1 VKARQ
6 LNRTPGSSRHAC
18 LLVGVLVAALLSA
31 SAAISVASTQSESLD
46 RSFGEDGVSLTR
58 PSGIVGGE
66 AALALTR
73 DRRGRLVIAGTTES
87 EKMLVRRF
95 HRNGAPDLSFSR
107 NGKVE
112 TSLGGTTGQA
122 VTMASGGDILVAGGT
137 DGGLALV
144 RYRSDGSPVRS
155 FGHNGHIVVPGS
167 LEGASALTVDIGR
180 GGRIF
185 SGGYKIDLAHDWT
198 AMVIGYRPDGSL
210 DPGFGRQGIVEFQ
223 APHRL
228 SAAISGIE
236 VLPDG
241 KILAG
246 GDLGGSL
253 LLARLL
259 PNGRLDRGFGGGD
272 GIVLVDADGA
282 RNCTCTFA
290 NSLTLT
296 PDGKP
301 LLAGVTSGSRRE
313 TSLLVRFTPDGRLDP
328 RFGRHGVVRTLR
340 GSRLVFNDATVQ
352 RDGRITAAGFFNSR
366 RTGEGHLAVLRYLP
380 NGKLDH
386 SFATGG
392 FFHRH
397 LGRESVASAAITQ
410 PDGRVV
416 VAGRAAFGPLA
427 FDVKDHENSP
437 LSITEFP
444 HPLRPPPVAL

>member
-1 VKARQ
+1 MKTKSATSVRQ
-6 LNRTPGSSRHAC
+6 LNRAVRQSRHVR
-18 LLVGVLVAALLSA
+18 LLVGALVAALLSA
-31 SAAISVASTQSESLD
+31 SAAISVASSPSESLD
-46 RSFGEDGVSLTR
+46 RTFGENGVSLTR

-73 DRRGRLVIAGTTES
+73 DHRGRLVVAGSTES

-112 TSLGGTTGQA
+112 TSLGETTGRA
-122 VTMASGGDILVAGGT
+122 VKMVSGGDILVAGGT
-137 DGGLALV
+137 TGGLALA
-144 RYRSDGSPVRS
+144 RYRSDGSRVQS
-155 FGHNGHIVVPGS
+155 FGHNGHVVVPGGI
-167 LEGASALTVDIGR
+167 EGASALAMDTDR
-180 GGRIF
+180 AGRIF
-185 SGGYKIDLAHDWT
+185 SGGYKIDLKHNWT
-198 AMVIGYRPDGSL
+198 AMVLKYRPDGSL
-210 DPGFGRQGIVEFQ
+210 DPGFGHQGIVEFR

-259 PNGRLDRGFGGGD
+259 PNGRPDRGFGGGD

-296 PDGKP
+296 PDGEP

-313 TSLLVRFTPDGRLDP
+313 TSLLVRFTPDGRLDS

-340 GSRLVFNDATVQ
+340 GSRLVFNDATVAA
-352 RDGRITAAGFFNSR
+352 DGRITAAGFFNSR
-366 RTGEGHLAVLRYLP
+366 STGNGDMAVLRYLP

-386 SFATGG
+386 SFADGG

-410 PDGRVV
+410 PDGQVV

-427 FDVKDHENSP
+427 FESP
-437 LSITEFP
+437 EAIEGSQVLM
-444 HPLRPPPVAL
+444 LRFRR

>member
-1 VKARQ
+1 MRRGYCFVLAI
-6 LNRTPGSSRHAC
+6 LPGLA
-18 LLVGVLVAALLSA
+18 LLISVGTGLVAQTD
-31 SAAISVASTQSESLD
+31 AAVPTTALD
-46 RSFGEDGVSLTR
+46 RSFGEGGIALTH
-58 PSGIVGGE
+58 PSGNVNGE
-66 AALALTR
+66 AALGLAR
-73 DRRGRLVIAGTTES
+73 DRQGRLLVTGTTEA
-87 EKMLVRRF
+87 EKLLVRRF
-95 HRNGAPDLSFSR
+95 HRNGVPDLSFDR

-137 DGGLALV
+137 DAGLALV
-144 RYRSDGSPVRS
+144 RYRSDGSRVRS
-155 FGHNGHIVVPGS
+155 FGHDGHVVVPGGI
-167 LEGASALTVDIGR
+167 EGASALALDTGR

-210 DPGFGRQGIVEFQ
+210 DPSFGHQGIVEFQ

-228 SAAISGIE
+228 SAAVSGIE

-259 PNGRLDRGFGGGD
+259 PNGKLDRGFGGGD

-313 TSLLVRFTPDGRLDP
+313 TSLLVRFTPDGRLDL

-340 GSRLVFNDATVQ
+340 GSRLVFDDATVQ
-352 RDGRITAAGFFNSR
+352 ADGRITAVGFFNSR
-366 RTGEGHLAVLRYLP
+366 RSGEGHLAVLRYLP

-416 VAGRAAFGPLA
+416 VAGRAAFGPLPS
-427 FDVKDHENSP
+427 ESP
-437 LSITEFP
+437 EAIEGSQVLL
-444 HPLRPPPVAL
+444 LRFRR